1 MAWVASANVT
11 YTAKYQKVH
20 AALYYYIAEVLAA
33 LEETAESGKPAD
45 KHDAVDDVTELYE
58 TLTAENIA
66 DAKAEGLSF
75 ELYEQMLGKL
85 YEVSFISNGITI
97 TSKTLYEGEAVNAPM
112 FDPIKASSSSMVA
125 SYAFEGWYNGEVQWT
140 AGVTATADATYTA
153 AFSKVYSTTYNTLK
167 TLTDALAAAQTPA
180 EKHIAVSNLRTV
192 YATLTEKDK
201 TDAEAEG
208 LSFAQYEEMLGKLYE
223 VTFVANGKTVSV
235 TEYYEGEAIAAPAAP
250 EKSGNRVKSYE
261 FDGWYNGED
270 VLAEGAT
277 ATSDALYEAKYTMVY
292 TEKFT
297 ALKEA
302 LEALAEVGA
311 DGSLEAQYEA
321 LSAVYTLYE
330 EFGSAELRD
339 AVAEG
344 LSFAQYEEML
354 EAYNGAAQGAEED
367 LAAARILANRFAD
380 AAAAVIALASA
391 AYVTLGRRW

>member
-180 EKHIAVSNLRTV
+180 EKHIAVSNLRTGICNSHR
-192 YATLTEKDK
+192 K
-201 TDAEAEG
+201 G
-208 LSFAQYEEMLGKLYE
+208 QNRRRGRG
-223 VTFVANGKTVSV
+223 TFVCSV
-235 TEYYEGEAIAAPAAP
+235 
-250 EKSGNRVKSYE
+250 R
-261 FDGWYNGED
+261 
-270 VLAEGAT
+270 
-277 ATSDALYEAKYTMVY
+277 
-292 TEKFT
+292 
-297 ALKEA
+297 
-302 LEALAEVGA
+302 
-311 DGSLEAQYEA
+311 
-321 LSAVYTLYE
+321 
-330 EFGSAELRD
+330 RD
-339 AVAEG
+339 ARQAVRG
-344 LSFAQYEEML
+344 DIRCQWQDGFRY
-354 EAYNGAAQGAEED
+354 
-367 LAAARILANRFAD
+367 RIL
-380 AAAAVIALASA
+380 
-391 AYVTLGRRW
+391 